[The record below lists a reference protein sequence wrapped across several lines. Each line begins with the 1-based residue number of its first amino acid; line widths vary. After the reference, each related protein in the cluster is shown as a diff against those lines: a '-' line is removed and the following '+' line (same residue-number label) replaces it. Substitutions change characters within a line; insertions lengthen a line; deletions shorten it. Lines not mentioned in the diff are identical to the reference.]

1 MSSFSFGDKYENV
14 QIKLRDEKIWR
25 SAKQKSLGMEIGRN
39 LNFDDHVLSLCKEAE
54 V

>member
-14 QIKLRDEKIWR
+14 WIKLRGEKIWG
-25 SAKQKSLGMEIGRN
+25 SAKQKLLGMEIGRI
-39 LNFDDHVLSLCKEAE
+39 LILMIMFSLCKETE

>member
-14 QIKLRDEKIWR
+14 WIKLRDEKIWR
-25 SAKQKSLGMEIGRN
+25 SAKQKSHGMEIGRN
-39 LNFDDHVLSLCKEAE
+39 LNFDNHVFSLCKEAE